1 MYRSDLMKRMWVTRH
16 SVDWPL
22 FWQFWLIEL
31 LTSNEWMWSY
41 KPWNCIRLDSNE
53 RCESPLP
60 TSNGLRWWWRQNCSK
75 ESSKVGNLVS
85 HDWNIIVQKL
95 ILFWCVHTQ
104 RYLYEFLSRVDKIYL
119 KIKRLEMDSRTPKIL

>member
-1 MYRSDLMKRMWVTRH
+1 
-16 SVDWPL
+16 
-22 FWQFWLIEL
+22 
-31 LTSNEWMWSY
+31 
-41 KPWNCIRLDSNE
+41 
-53 RCESPLP
+53 
-60 TSNGLRWWWRQNCSK
+60 
-75 ESSKVGNLVS
+75 VGNLVS